1 MIKEIKENSSKFSSN
16 FNRICFFAYFYAK
29 SNGRELIN
37 SLDLFV
43 SLVLTRDTL
52 ANSILKNFNIDEKT
66 LNIENIKIP
75 TISRFLLDKKYFDM
89 EAKNILD
96 SSILIATCYEHYYV
110 GTEHLLYSILKN
122 KDKELN
128 KYFKDKNINNNEV
141 AKSLI
146 GVFKSVSNFLETS
159 DLDGLQD
166 YYKKETNTID
176 YFSLDLTDPEVQKDI
191 DPVINRDKEIERLI
205 YILSRRYK
213 NNPILL
219 GEAGVGKTAIV
230 EGLAKK
236 IMKGDV
242 PDVLFGTR
250 ILSLDLNSM
259 IAGASFRGEFENR
272 LKEIIDEASD
282 SSVILFIDEI
292 HSIVGSGAN
301 SGSQD
306 TANILKP
313 ALSKGNVRFIGATT
327 YDEYRQ
333 FIEKDSA
340 LERRFQPI
348 FVNEPN
354 CKETLDL
361 VKNLK
366 GYYESFHNVKISDD
380 AVKAS
385 VELSG
390 RYINNK
396 NFPDKALDLIDE
408 ASARVRVK
416 NSKNSINREIASLF
430 DKLDDLR
437 DKKSD
442 LIDKEDFNNV
452 LKVKYDEDLVK
463 TKINTLTEST
473 KSKKIIGEVKVFD
486 IAEIVS
492 SISGV
497 PVENILLMDFDSR
510 IKALEKDLKSNI
522 IGQNKVLEDIVLGIK
537 RGIVGIN
544 DKNKPLSSFLFVGP
558 SGSGKTE
565 TAKVLAK
572 SFFGKENSLIRLDMG
587 EYSEAIGITSL
598 IGAPAGYVGFREG
611 GKLTDSVK
619 RSPYSVVLF
628 DEIEK
633 AHPKILNL
641 LLQVLDDGYII
652 DALGKKISFKNNI
665 IIMTSSLGIDDVSEI
680 SDIGFPTGD
689 EKNNEKIRK
698 LELIDDLLKDSFS
711 PEFLNRIDKTSIFN
725 ELSSSDIKI
734 IVKLN
739 LEKLKDRIYQ
749 NKNIK
754 ITYSTKVVDFLTK
767 EALKLNKAGR
777 SVLSVISDFVEDIIV
792 NSIISNPEK
801 KELIIKVN
809 NKKLRAY

>member
-1 MIKEIKENSSKFSSN
+1 MTKEVKENSSKFSSN

-29 SNGRELIN
+29 NNGREYIVP
-37 SLDLFV
+37 LDLFI
-43 SLVLTRDTL
+43 SLILTKDTL
-52 ANSILKNFNIDEKT
+52 ANSILKNFNINEKT

-75 TISRFLLDKKYFDM
+75 TVSKFLLDKKYFSM
-89 EAKNILD
+89 EARNILD
-96 SSILIATCYEHYYV
+96 NSILIATCYEHYYV
-110 GTEHLLYSILKN
+110 GTEHLLYSILKS
-122 KDKELN
+122 KDKEL
-128 KYFKDKNINNNEV
+128 KSFFGKNNIKHNEIS
-141 AKSLI
+141 KNLI

-159 DLDGLQD
+159 DVEMQD
-166 YYKKETNTID
+166 YYKRETNTID

-236 IMKGDV
+236 IMQGDI

-250 ILSLDLNSM
+250 ILSLDINSM

-272 LKEIIDEASD
+272 LKDIIDEASD

-301 SGSQD
+301 SGNQD

-340 LERRFQPI
+340 LERRFQPVFI
-348 FVNEPN
+348 NEPTE
-354 CKETLDL
+354 KETLEL

-366 GYYESFHNVKISDD
+366 NYYESFHNVKISDD
-380 AVKAS
+380 ALKAS
-385 VELSG
+385 VNLSA

-396 NFPDKALDLIDE
+396 NFPDKALDLLDE
-408 ASARVRVK
+408 ASSRVRIK
-416 NSKNSINREIASLF
+416 NSKKSINREIATLY
-430 DKLDDLR
+430 KNLDDLR
-437 DKKSD
+437 DKRAFY
-442 LIDKEDFNNV
+442 IDNEDFNKV
-452 LKVKYDEDLVK
+452 LEIKYEEDSVK
-463 TKINTLTEST
+463 TKINSLTKSS
-473 KSKKIIGEVKVFD
+473 KSKKILGEVKLEDV
-486 IAEIVS
+486 AEIVS

-497 PVENILLMDFDSR
+497 PIENILLMDFGTR
-510 IKALEKDLKSNI
+510 IKLLEKDLKSNI
-522 IGQNKVLEDIVLGIK
+522 IGQEKVINDVVLGIK

-544 DKNKPLSSFLFVGP
+544 NKNKPLSSFLFVGP

-565 TAKVLAK
+565 TAKILAK
-572 SFFGKENSLIRLDMG
+572 SFFGKDDSLVRFDMS

-619 RSPYSVVLF
+619 RNPYSVVLF

-665 IIMTSSLGIDDVSEI
+665 IIMTSSLGIDEVSETT
-680 SDIGFPTGD
+680 DIGFPVLD
-689 EKNNEKIRK
+689 EEKNKKDKKI
-698 LELIDDLLKDSFS
+698 ELINDLSKDYFS
-711 PEFLNRIDKTSIFN
+711 PEFLNRIDKISIFN
-725 ELSSSDIKI
+725 ELSSSEIKN

-739 LEKLKDRIYQ
+739 LEKLKNKIYKE
-749 NKNIK
+749 KNI
-754 ITYSTKVVDFLTK
+754 TVNYSVKVVDFLTK
-767 EALKLNKAGR
+767 ESLKLNKGGR
-777 SVLSVISDFVEDIIV
+777 SVLVVISDYVEDVIV
-792 NSIISNPEK
+792 NSIISDSSK
-801 KELIIKVN
+801 KELNIRVN
-809 NKKLRAY
+809 NKKLKIY

>member
-1 MIKEIKENSSKFSSN
+1 MIKEVKENSSKFSSN

-29 SNGRELIN
+29 NKGKEYITP
-37 SLDLFV
+37 LDLFI
-43 SLVLTRDTL
+43 SLILTKDNL
-52 ANSILKNFNIDEKT
+52 ANSILKNFNVDEKT
-66 LNIENIKIP
+66 LNIENIKIS
-75 TISRFLLDKKYFDM
+75 TVSKFLLDKKYFDL
-89 EAKNILD
+89 ESKSVLD
-96 SSILIATCYEHYYV
+96 NALLIATCYEHYYV
-110 GTEHLLYSILKN
+110 GTEHLLYSVLKSG
-122 KDKELN
+122 DKEL
-128 KYFKDKNINNNEV
+128 KEFFKKNHINYDEIS
-141 AKSLI
+141 KSLI

-159 DLDGLQD
+159 DIDIQD

-176 YFSLDLTDPEVQKDI
+176 YFSLDLTDPEVQKNI

-236 IMKGDV
+236 IMVGDV
-242 PDVLFGTR
+242 PDILFGTR
-250 ILSLDLNSM
+250 ILSLDINSM

-272 LKEIIDEASD
+272 LKDIIDEAKD

-292 HSIVGSGAN
+292 HSIVGSGSN

-313 ALSKGNVRFIGATT
+313 ALSKGEVRFIGATT

-340 LERRFQPI
+340 LERRFQPVFI
-348 FVNEPN
+348 NEPN
-354 CKETLDL
+354 EKETLEL

-366 GYYESFHNVKISDD
+366 GYYESFHNVKISEE
-380 AVKAS
+380 ALKAS
-385 VELSG
+385 VDLSA

-396 NFPDKALDLIDE
+396 NFPDKALDLLDE
-408 ASARVRVK
+408 ASSRVRVK
-416 NSKNSINREIASLF
+416 NSKKSINREISLLYK
-430 DKLDDLR
+430 KLDDLR
-437 DKKSD
+437 DRKTL
-442 LIDKEDFNNV
+442 LIDREDFKAV
-452 LKVKYDEDLVK
+452 LNLKYEED
-463 TKINTLTEST
+463 SM
-473 KSKKIIGEVKVFD
+473 KSKIDLLVNSSKSKRILGEVKVED

-510 IKALEKDLKSNI
+510 IKLLEKKLKTNI
-522 IGQNKVLEDIVLGIK
+522 IGQDKVLDDVLLGIK

-544 DKNKPLSSFLFVGP
+544 NKNKPLSSFLFVGP

-565 TAKVLAK
+565 TAKILSE

-619 RSPYSVVLF
+619 RNPYSVVLF

-641 LLQVLDDGYII
+641 LLQVLDDGYIM
-652 DALGKKISFKNNI
+652 DSVGKKVSFKNNI
-665 IIMTSSLGIDDVSEI
+665 IIMTSSLGMDDVSEI
-680 SDIGFPTGD
+680 SEIGFPIGD
-689 EKNNEKIRK
+689 EKKNEKNRK
-698 LELIDDLLKDSFS
+698 IELINDLLKDHFA
-711 PEFLNRIDKTSIFN
+711 PEFLNRIDKIAVFN
-725 ELSSSDIKI
+725 ELSASDIKI

-739 LEKLKDRIYQ
+739 LDELKNRIIKEKGI
-749 NKNIK
+749 NIN
-754 ITYSTKVVDFLTK
+754 YSVKVIDFLTK
-767 EALKLNKAGR
+767 KALALNKGGR
-777 SVLSVISDFVEDIIV
+777 SVLTVISDFVSDIIV
-792 NSIISNPEK
+792 DSIISDSSK
-801 KELIIKVN
+801 KELNIHVD
-809 NKKLRAY
+809 NKKLKIY

>member
-29 SNGRELIN
+29 NNGREYIT
-37 SLDLFV
+37 SLDLFI
-43 SLVLTRDTL
+43 SLILTKDTL
-52 ANSILKNFNIDEKT
+52 ANSILKNFNIDEKI

-75 TISRFLLDKKYFDM
+75 TASKFLLDKKHFDM
-89 EAKNILD
+89 DAK
-96 SSILIATCYEHYYV
+96 SIIDNSLLIATCYEHYYV
-110 GTEHLLYSILKN
+110 GTEHLLYSVLKN
-122 KDKELN
+122 KNKEL
-128 KYFKDKNINNNEV
+128 KDFFGKNNINYNEIS
-141 AKSLI
+141 KSLI

-159 DLDGLQD
+159 DIDIQD
-166 YYKKETNTID
+166 YYRRETNTID
-176 YFSLDLTDPEVQKDI
+176 YFSLDLTDPEVQENI

-250 ILSLDLNSM
+250 ILSLDINSM

-272 LKEIIDEASD
+272 LKDIIDEAVD

-292 HSIVGSGAN
+292 HSIVGSGSN

-313 ALSKGNVRFIGATT
+313 ALSKGDVRFIGATT

-340 LERRFQPI
+340 LERRFQPVFI
-348 FVNEPN
+348 NEPSE
-354 CKETLDL
+354 KETLDL

-366 GYYESFHNVKISDD
+366 TYYESFHNVKISDE
-380 AVKAS
+380 ALKAS
-385 VELSG
+385 VDLSA

-396 NFPDKALDLIDE
+396 NFPDKALDLLDE
-408 ASARVRVK
+408 ASSRVRVK
-416 NSKNSINREIASLF
+416 NSKKSINREIATLYK
-430 DKLDDLR
+430 KLDNLR
-437 DKKSD
+437 DERAF
-442 LIDKEDFNNV
+442 LIDKEDFNSV
-452 LKVKYDEDLVK
+452 LSIKYEEDSLK
-463 TKINTLTEST
+463 SKIDSLINSS
-473 KSKKIIGEVKVFD
+473 KSKKVLGEVKVED

-497 PVENILLMDFDSR
+497 PIENILLMDFGSR
-510 IKALEKDLKSNI
+510 IKLLEKELKSNI
-522 IGQNKVLEDIVLGIK
+522 IGQDKVLDDVILGIK

-544 DKNKPLSSFLFVGP
+544 NKNKPLSSFLFVGP

-565 TAKVLAK
+565 TAKILAG
-572 SFFGKENSLIRLDMG
+572 SFFGKDSNFIRFDMG

-619 RSPYSVVLF
+619 RNPYSVVLF

-652 DALGKKISFKNNI
+652 DSLGKKISFKNNI

-680 SDIGFPTGD
+680 SDIGFPVGD
-689 EKNNEKIRK
+689 EKNNEKNKK
-698 LELIDDLLKDSFS
+698 LELINDLLKDYFS
-711 PEFLNRIDKTSIFN
+711 PEFLNRVDKISIFN
-725 ELSSSDIKI
+725 ELSSSDIKTI
-734 IVKLN
+734 IKLN
-739 LEKLKDRIYQ
+739 LEKLKEKIY
-749 NKNIK
+749 KEKEIK
-754 ITYSTKVVDFLTK
+754 LDYSVKVIDFLTK
-767 EALKLNKAGR
+767 KALFLNKGGR
-777 SVLSVISDFVEDIIV
+777 SVLTVISDFVEDIIV
-792 NSIISNPEK
+792 NSIISDSSK
-801 KELIIKVN
+801 KELKIHVN
-809 NKKLRAY
+809 NKKLEIY